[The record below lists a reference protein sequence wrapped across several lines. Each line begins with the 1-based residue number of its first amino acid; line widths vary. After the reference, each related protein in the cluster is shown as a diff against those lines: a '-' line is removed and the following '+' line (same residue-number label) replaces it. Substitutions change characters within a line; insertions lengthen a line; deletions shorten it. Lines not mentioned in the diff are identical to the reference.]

1 MCKKVEI
8 PQLGAMLVALF
19 YIVARFGF
27 CDPRTFIP
35 NTDYYV
41 PGQGPSVALSDAT
54 VGQKSTISF
63 TFFSANGQREE
74 QTLGDE
80 VARNSSFYL

>member
-1 MCKKVEI
+1 
-8 PQLGAMLVALF
+8 MLIALF

-41 PGQGPSVALSDAT
+41 PGQGPSVALNDAT
-54 VGQKSTISF
+54 VGKNPPQA
-63 TFFSANGQREE
+63 FSANGRGELK
-74 QTLGDE
+74 LGEE
-80 VARNSSFYL
+80 VARNSSFHL